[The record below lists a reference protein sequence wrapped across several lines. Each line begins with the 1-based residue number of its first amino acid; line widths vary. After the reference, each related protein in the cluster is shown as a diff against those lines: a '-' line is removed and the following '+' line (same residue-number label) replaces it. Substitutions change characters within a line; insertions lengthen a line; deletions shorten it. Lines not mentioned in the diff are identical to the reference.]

1 MTSDE
6 LRSGVATK
14 KAALDALRPLR
25 ADALV
30 QLRKYYDVELTYS
43 SNAIEGNQLTARE
56 TAEVIDHGI
65 TVAGK
70 RLRDHLEAL
79 DHYEALQWVREV
91 ASRTE
96 PIDENIV
103 TELHR
108 RIVARSQPEIAG
120 VYSSLP
126 RRIVGSNV
134 VFPNPAKV
142 PSLMGEFGRWLESN
156 ELGADAALEAHLR
169 LVSIH
174 PFSDGNGRAARLL
187 MNLLLLRAG
196 YPPVSVRPE
205 DRASYLDAIER
216 AQLTG
221 DDSDYRNFMLQR
233 LDATLADYL
242 AALGSGAGSPS

>member
-1 MTSDE
+1 MTHSE
-6 LRSGVATK
+6 LRRAIAEK

-25 ADALV
+25 LDELAQV
-30 QLRKYYDVELTYS
+30 RKYYDVELTYS

-56 TAEVIDHGI
+56 TAEVIEHGV

-79 DHYEALQWVREV
+79 DHYEAVQWVRQL
-91 ASRTE
+91 ADRAM
-96 PIDENIV
+96 PLDEGVV

-126 RRIVGSNV
+126 RRIVGSAV
-134 VFPNPAKV
+134 VFPNPAKL
-142 PSLMGEFGRWLESN
+142 PELMADFGKWLE
-156 ELGADAALEAHLR
+156 AAEVGLDSAVEAHLK

-187 MNLLLLRAG
+187 MNLMLLRAG

-205 DRASYLDAIER
+205 DRGAYLDAVER

-221 DDSDYRNFMLQR
+221 DDAAYRTLMLQR
-233 LDATLADYL
+233 LDATLGDYL
-242 AALGSGAGSPS
+242 AALGGRT